1 MALLSVLDLTPVP
14 AGASAS
20 VALQN
25 TLDLARHADA
35 LGLTRYWLAEHH
47 NASSLACSAP
57 EIMIGQV
64 AAVTRSIRVGSGGIM
79 LPNHSPLKVAEVF
92 RVLSALFPG
101 RVDLGIGR
109 AAGTDPKTALALRR
123 SRDLLG
129 DEGFPEQV
137 SELCRW
143 LDEEP
148 DPDVAFGPMKAVPA
162 GVQAP
167 PLWILGSSEQSAAF
181 AGERGLGYAF
191 AHHMNPEGTTP
202 SIRRYL
208 ETFRPSPL
216 RATPHAIVALPVV
229 CGADDAHAAELAS
242 SAELSAIR
250 FGQGFRDRALP
261 TTEEARAYP
270 YDADEQV
277 FLQQHRARGVVGDKA
292 RVAEAL
298 HRLAEDSGASEFM
311 VLTAVHDHA
320 ERKRSY
326 ERVAEALGIV

>member
-1 MALLSVLDLTPVP
+1 MTLLSVLDLTPVP

-64 AAVTRSIRVGSGGIM
+64 AAVTRTIRVGAGGIM
-79 LPNHSPLKVAEVF
+79 LPNHSSLKVAEVF

-101 RVDLGIGR
+101 RIDLGIGR

-123 SRDLLG
+123 SRELLG
-129 DEGFPEQV
+129 DEAFPAQV
-137 SELCRW
+137 TELRGW
-143 LDEEP
+143 LDQEP
-148 DPDVAFGPMKAVPA
+148 DPNVPFGPMKAVPA

-167 PLWILGSSEQSAAF
+167 PLWILGSSEQSASF

-191 AHHMNPEGTTP
+191 AHHMNPEGTTRAV
-202 SIRRYL
+202 RRYL
-208 ETFRPSPL
+208 EEFRPSAA
-216 RATPHAIVALPVV
+216 RTEPHAIVALPVV
-229 CGADDAHAAELAS
+229 CGMTDPHAEELAS
-242 SAELSAIR
+242 SSELSAIR
-250 FGQGFRDRALP
+250 FGQGFRDRPLP
-261 TTEEARAYP
+261 TVDEARAYA
-270 YDADEQV
+270 YDADERA
-277 FLQQHRARGVVGDKA
+277 LLEHHRAHGVVGDKA
-292 RVAEAL
+292 RVGDAL
-298 HRLAEDSGASEFM
+298 RRLVEESGASELM
-311 VLTAVHDHA
+311 VMTAVHDHA